1 MLRMVGS
8 RPLAVAFALVA
19 VTVFEVGG
27 AGCAAGE
34 QDDASSRLERL
45 PALDAHGV
53 TVSGVSSGG
62 AMAVQ
67 FHVAHSSLVQGAG
80 VLAAPPYGCAEAS
93 VAHALGRC
101 MKDGADIP
109 VDALRERAQ
118 QLAAS
123 GAIDPLAALGGDR
136 VWLYRGA
143 DDPYVAASVADA
155 LERFYRPLIAP
166 AQPVRVEG
174 AGAAHNFPTARADAA
189 NCGTSEPPYL
199 GACDFDATRELL
211 AHLYGELAPNAAS
224 GVDGAGAPQSPAAG
238 SRAGEA
244 HDVPLREFDQ
254 RPYARESGSAGLD
267 DRGFIFVPR
276 GCEGNGRAGGKGARS
291 GEGDRMQGP
300 QSCRLHVVFH
310 GCRQGVEGVGDAFV
324 RRAGYL
330 EVAEANRIVVL
341 FPQVKPTT
349 LPLNP
354 MGCWDWWGYEGE
366 DYDTRAGKQVAAVR
380 AMVDDMLGTT
390 TPAR

>member
-1 MLRMVGS
+1 MLRRVGS
-8 RPLAVAFALVA
+8 RPLAVAFVLVA
-19 VTVFEVGG
+19 AVLFEVGG

-34 QDDASSRLERL
+34 QDEASSRLEPL
-45 PALDAHGV
+45 PALDARSV

-67 FHVAHSSLVQGAG
+67 FHVAHASLVAGAG

-118 QLAAS
+118 RLAAS
-123 GAIDPLAALGGDR
+123 GANDALTDLAGDR

-143 DDPYVAASVADA
+143 GDPYVAASVVDA

-166 AQPVRVEG
+166 AEPVRVER
-174 AGAAHNFPTARADAA
+174 AGAAHNFPTVRPDAA
-189 NCGTSEPPYL
+189 DCGTSEPPYL
-199 GACDFDATRELL
+199 GACGYDAARELL
-211 AHLYGELAPNAAS
+211 AHLYGELAPNVAA
-224 GVDGAGAPQSPAAG
+224 GVDGAGVPPSPAAG

-244 HDVPLREFDQ
+244 HVAPLREFDQ
-254 RPYARESGSAGLD
+254 RPYARASGSEGLD
-267 DRGFIFVPR
+267 DRGFLYVPR
-276 GCEGNGRAGGKGARS
+276 GCAGDDERS
-291 GEGDRMQGP
+291 QGP

-310 GCRQGVEGVGDAFV
+310 GCRQGVAGVGDAFV

-330 EVAEANRIVVL
+330 EVAAANRIVVL

-366 DYDTRAGKQVAAVR
+366 DYATRAGRQVAAVR
-380 AMVDDMLGTT
+380 AMVDDLLGT
-390 TPAR
+390 ARGAR